1 MKRVLALALVLMM
14 AISIALPIT
23 ALAESNEN
31 ELKYYFVSYGTGI
44 FNEDYIM
51 SRTDNTE
58 FEEYVIRDVN
68 LYANKHFYIYSTYDG
83 KNCVKSYPGSR
94 AGFPLDTSLLIE
106 VDGVY
111 DIYFRPN
118 FDGGSFYDNSG
129 WVYNCLY
136 VDDSKAVE
144 KPKEYLYRDKF
155 LEFCQ
160 SSASR
165 MVPYSTYDELYYHR
179 DSSGE
184 IDWALVE
191 AKSNGL
197 NNLWLTCKI
206 GNRIIHQVN
215 SHYPFMWDMGIYDVK
230 KGRMFDLLDINSD
243 DYTGFTRIYNEIGVG
258 RLVGDIN
265 NDNEISILDT
275 TLIQRCEVGLNQ
287 YDDTDIVTEQD
298 ILPITS
304 YYSDFNFDDE
314 RNILDATCMQ
324 RYLSGGS
331 YPIG

>member
-1 MKRVLALALVLMM
+1 MKKVFALALVMII
-14 AISIALPIT
+14 AVISVLPIT
-23 ALAESNEN
+23 AFAESNEN
-31 ELKYYFVSYGTGI
+31 ELKYYLVSYGTGI

-51 SRTDNTE
+51 TRTDNTE
-58 FEEYVIRDVN
+58 YEEYVIRDVE

-83 KNCVKSYPGSR
+83 EKTIKSYPGSR

-106 VDGVY
+106 TDGVY

-155 LEFCQ
+155 LEFCK
-160 SSASR
+160 SSSTR

-191 AKSNGL
+191 ARSNGV
-197 NNLWLTCKI
+197 NNLMGTWKI
-206 GNRIIHQVN
+206 GNRIIRQVY
-215 SHYPFMWDMGIYDVK
+215 SHYPFLCNMGIYDVK
-230 KGRMFDLLDINSD
+230 KESMFDLLDINPD
-243 DYTGFTRIYNEIGVG
+243 DYTGFTRVYNELGVG

-287 YDDTDIVTEQD
+287 YNEADIITEKD

-304 YYSDFNFDDE
+304 YYSDFNFDNE
-314 RNILDATCMQ
+314 RNILDTTCMQ
-324 RYLSGGS
+324 RYLSGIS
-331 YPIG
+331 YPVG